1 MGKPTIYINFGIINN
16 FNCIKL
22 KVKVVI
28 SWTVYEICSLFFN
41 DIIQNEKFHK
51 IYLITISKQRASAMK
66 PYLALFHAPFF
77 FWIIFCYSK
86 LIQNGYHTNAVSYA
100 FGKKSW
106 KRFVQVFQRQKMSA
120 LWYNQ
125 ITTDRIILGFSF
137 KFQKQKNFVK
147 NF

>member
-66 PYLALFHAPFF
+66 PYLALFYAPFF
-77 FWIIFCYSK
+77 FGSYSA
-86 LIQNGYHTNAVSYA
+86 IQNLY
-100 FGKKSW
+100 
-106 KRFVQVFQRQKMSA
+106 KMG
-120 LWYNQ
+120 
-125 ITTDRIILGFSF
+125 IILMLFHMRSEKSHERDLSKCF
-137 KFQKQKNFVK
+137 KDKKCQHYGIIKLQLIELF
-147 NF
+147 